1 MSGFGALAN
10 LTIFGTGTSIVTNII
25 GRVIILIILVLVI
38 VLIVRYIRQKK
49 VTVEKLDNVSDL
61 PMPASEIIP
70 KDASH
75 ETESKRDDVPVKPQL
90 FDAGSGTVLSGPE
103 FVPSQFL
110 SPWYQ
115 AYTGD
120 MKNHYLLD
128 DGAGG
133 SAGLQFNMC
142 SKSCCSE
149 QYPLPFK
156 MPVDSAVCGSKD
168 EFVPNNYTCNNAWQ
182 DSGCVCMTK
191 DQANFIGSRGGNA

>member
-1 MSGFGALAN
+1 MVLSHMPIKNWVCIAVVAVIIVVAILIMRKKSSPVIEHEN
-10 LTIFGTGTSIVTNII
+10 LT
-25 GRVIILIILVLVI
+25 
-38 VLIVRYIRQKK
+38 
-49 VTVEKLDNVSDL
+49 NV
-61 PMPASEIIP
+61 PQNTAPAHAIDGKQEDIP
-70 KDASH
+70 I
-75 ETESKRDDVPVKPQL
+75 KPAI
-90 FDAGSGTVLSGPE
+90 FDAGSGAIMSGSE
-103 FVPSQFL
+103 FAPSQFM

-133 SAGLQFNMC
+133 NLGLQFNKC

-156 MPVDSAVCGSKD
+156 MPVDSDVCDSKS

-182 DSGCVCMTK
+182 DTGCVCMTK

>member
-1 MSGFGALAN
+1 MDSKKIAIPI
-10 LTIFGTGTSIVTNII
+10 IFGVILVIIFIFSGLYKNEKPAETLVNVSGKGVEHSMEGKQENII
-25 GRVIILIILVLVI
+25 V
-38 VLIVRYIRQKK
+38 QP
-49 VTVEKLDNVSDL
+49 SF
-61 PMPASEIIP
+61 
-70 KDASH
+70 
-75 ETESKRDDVPVKPQL
+75 
-90 FDAGSGTVLSGPE
+90 FDAGSGTIMSGPE
-103 FVPSQFL
+103 FIPSQFL

-142 SKSCCSE
+142 SKSCCSA

-156 MPVDSAVCGSKD
+156 MPVDSEVCENKA
-168 EFVPNNYTCNNAWQ
+168 EFVPSNYTCNNAWQ
-182 DSGCVCMTK
+182 DSGCVCLTK